1 MSLLAVGVDHT
12 HGPSDPRTIV
22 FIAGAVLNF
31 QYVTLAAFV
40 TLLYDIMIT
49 FNQEVIHIYGGR
61 NSIVKLLW
69 FLNRILVPVKLG
81 AHLLV
86 CFWENPA
93 PSLCLSLSQNF
104 ANWVALANIFI
115 IQCLLALR
123 TAAIYER
130 SLGVSVFIS
139 VLLIGS
145 TISRIIILILNPI
158 RNTPSKGSARGTLC
172 LDFPNRTNAASFYA
186 AVFLD
191 AVLYTM
197 TVVRLLVQSPQTFP
211 GIQRKSTLF
220 RLLFQDGSIYFLAVA
235 AAMSMSVIG
244 FFYRPFLG
252 AFTESDLYIAA
263 CSIACSRLILHL
275 KESSRQAIYR
285 DLDIPSS
292 WEAPFGLEDGIPS
305 MRPTRSEMRFGFAC
319 DGSMLSPQASGAF
332 EEIDI
337 VETERGVIQM
347 TSNFSV
353 ELSSLRSTAPS
364 PEDPGAP
371 HSESDGEGSS

>member
-1 MSLLAVGVDHT
+1 
-12 HGPSDPRTIV
+12 
-22 FIAGAVLNF
+22 
-31 QYVTLAAFV
+31 LAAFV

-49 FNQEVIHIYGGR
+49 FDQEVIHIYGGR
-61 NSIVKLLW
+61 NSIVKLFW

-81 AHLLV
+81 VHLLV
-86 CFWENPA
+86 CFWENPSSSFCH
-93 PSLCLSLSQNF
+93 SLGQNF
-104 ANWVALANIFI
+104 ANWTVLANIFV

-139 VLLIGS
+139 VLVFGS
-145 TISRIIILILNPI
+145 TISRVVILILNPI
-158 RNTPSKGSARGTLC
+158 KNIPSQGSARGPLC
-172 LDFPNRTNAASFYA
+172 LDFPNKTNAASFYI
-186 AVFLD
+186 AVSLD
-191 AVLYTM
+191 AVLYIM
-197 TVVRLLVQSPQTFP
+197 TVARLLVQAPKSFP

-235 AAMSMSVIG
+235 AAMSMAVIG

-305 MRPTRSEMRFGFAC
+305 MRPTRSEMRFGFGC
-319 DGSMLSPQASGAF
+319 DGSMLSAQASGAS

-337 VETERGVIQM
+337 SETERAVIQM
-347 TSNFSV
+347 NSNFSV
-353 ELSSLRSTAPS
+353 ELSSMRSTVPS
-364 PEDPGAP
+364 PEDHPGP
-371 HSESDGEGSS
+371 PSESDGGGSS